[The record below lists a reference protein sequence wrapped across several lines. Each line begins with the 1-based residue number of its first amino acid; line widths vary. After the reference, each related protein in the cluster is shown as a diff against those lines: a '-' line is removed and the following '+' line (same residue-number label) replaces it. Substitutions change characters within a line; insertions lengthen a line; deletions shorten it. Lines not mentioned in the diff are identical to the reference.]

1 MTDEDLEKRLRS
13 NNSASYASVAIS
25 YEAAD
30 AIERLRARAE
40 KAEAAFKNFHRML
53 CKRFGYS
60 HDERHWKR
68 DQVSLMEDIATSL
81 TAERQR
87 AEKVQAE
94 LSAITAVMSRI
105 GTEFLDPPDGGDVP
119 LGEQIGRLIDA
130 HEKAEREQDEAI
142 ARAKTS
148 AVLAATETG
157 KLMKVIA
164 GADELERETIERC
177 ARVAEEWGIDSAGF
191 GSVPADPFAAMRMA
205 GESIAAAIRAMR
217 DGTP

>member
-40 KAEAAFKNFHRML
+40 KAEAV
-53 CKRFGYS
+53 
-60 HDERHWKR
+60 R
-68 DQVSLMEDIATSL
+68 DA
-81 TAERQR
+81 
-87 AEKVQAE
+87 
-94 LSAITAVMSRI
+94 
-105 GTEFLDPPDGGDVP
+105 
-119 LGEQIGRLIDA
+119 IGRQLVVVTAA

-177 ARVAEEWGIDSAGF
+177 AKVAEEWGIDSAGF

>member
-1 MTDEDLEKRLRS
+1 MTEDSLTRLDRIVNLLGSARS
-13 NNSASYASVAIS
+13 RRDWHDMERA
-25 YEAAD
+25 YEELRDHVLPSLQA
-30 AIERLRARAE
+30 LRARAE
-40 KAEAAFKNFHRML
+40 KAER
-53 CKRFGYS
+53 
-60 HDERHWKR
+60 ER
-68 DQVSLMEDIATSL
+68 
-81 TAERQR
+81 
-87 AEKVQAE
+87 
-94 LSAITAVMSRI
+94 
-105 GTEFLDPPDGGDVP
+105 
-119 LGEQIGRLIDA
+119 
-130 HEKAEREQDEAI
+130 DEAI

-177 ARVAEEWGIDSAGF
+177 AKMAEEWGIDSAGF